1 MRPVEPAFVAI
12 GICTAFGAVAWLMP
26 KVAAWLE
33 GVDRRQAIRLA
44 ASGWS
49 IGQIAHRQFRNPA
62 QIARWL
68 ADADRK
74 RPS

>member
-1 MRPVEPAFVAI
+1 MKPVEPAFVAI
-12 GICTAFGAVAWLMP
+12 GICAAFGAVAWLMP
-26 KVAAWLE
+26 KIAGWLE
-33 GVDRRQAIRLA
+33 GCDQREAVRLA

-49 IGQIAHRQFRNPA
+49 VGQIANKQFRDPA

-68 ADADRK
+68 AEADRK